1 LFSELP
7 VFVPKRKPVFLMRAL
22 IQRVSEASVTVDGAL
37 VGSIGF
43 GLVVLLGIGRHD
55 GEAELARL
63 ADKVARLRI
72 FDDERGRMNVS
83 LADLGDRAAALCIS
97 QFTLYGDVRRG
108 LRPSFTDAAEL
119 ERAEPLYEAFCRE
132 LRARGTRVE
141 SGRFGARMSVRL
153 TNEGPVTLLVET

>member
-1 LFSELP
+1 
-7 VFVPKRKPVFLMRAL
+7 M
-22 IQRVSEASVTVDGAL
+22 QRVSEASVSVEGEL
-37 VGSIGF
+37 VGSIGL

-55 GEAELARL
+55 GEPEVARL
-63 ADKVARLRI
+63 AGKLVGLRV
-72 FDDERGRMNVS
+72 FDDEQGRMNVS

-108 LRPSFTDAAEL
+108 LRPSFTDAAEPD
-119 ERAEPLYEAFCRE
+119 RAERLYEAFCAE

-153 TNEGPVTLLVET
+153 TNEGPVTLMIEV